1 MALMVGASVQ
11 LAAESDRADPDR
23 LRRFMVAHE
32 VTWAEVAPA
41 LLPLLD
47 PADLPLVRSV
57 VTGAEAPGPEQVARW
72 TAGGRRVMN
81 GYGPTE
87 TTVAVS
93 GFVASGEWHTP
104 IPIGRPMLNQ
114 RLYVMDER
122 DRPRAARVSGEL
134 WSADRRDPRVSR
146 RARPDRGRVRARPVR
161 WEHGARLYR
170 TGDLVV
176 GCRGRAGVRG
186 RSDRQVKVR
195 G

>member
-1 MALMVGASVQ
+1 MSVLELLVALMVGASVQ

-72 TAGGRRVMN
+72 TAGGRRLMN

-87 TTVAVS
+87 TTVAVCRVRRVRR
-93 GFVASGEWHTP
+93 VAHADP
-104 IPIGRPMLNQ
+104 
-114 RLYVMDER
+114 
-122 DRPRAARVSGEL
+122 DRPPDAQPPPVRRGRADAAG
-134 WSADRRDPRVSR
+134 AAGGAGGAAGR
-146 RARPDRGRVRARPVR
+146 RARA
-161 WEHGARLYR
+161 
-170 TGDLVV
+170 
-176 GCRGRAGVRG
+176 
-186 RSDRQVKVR
+186 
-195 G
+195 